1 MIYLLVYICD
11 NLYEIIIL
19 QAPKKGVPVPQRKMR
34 SGIGE
39 IEKSM
44 AQKVKQTDK
53 EISKAFK
60 DLDALMESAKPMVKL
75 ANQIS
80 RKITEKQGDV
90 SDDETVRFRSSLMS
104 LGISNPVT
112 RENYGS
118 GQTYFTQ
125 LVQEILKILEKPLKE
140 SGGMM
145 TLTDAY
151 VRVNRARGLELISPE
166 DFLGACEQFS
176 NLKKLSKQVV
186 MNTFDTTGVKVL
198 QLESAAVTSEDVLEK
213 TEAAVVDS
221 ESLTAEEFARL
232 AGVAV
237 VLAKER
243 LLAAENM
250 GRLCRDDSIE
260 GLRFYPNLFLSS

>member
-1 MIYLLVYICD
+1 MP
-11 NLYEIIIL
+11 
-19 QAPKKGVPVPQRKMR
+19 AAQRKMR
-34 SGIGE
+34 SGIGG

-80 RKITEKQGDV
+80 RKIAEKQGDM

-112 RENYGS
+112 RENFGS
-118 GQTYFTQ
+118 GQTYFKQ
-125 LVQEILKILEKPLKE
+125 LAQEILKILEQPLKE

-151 VRVNRARGLELISPE
+151 VRVNRARGLELLSPE
-166 DFLGACEQFS
+166 DFLGACEQLS
-176 NLKKLSKQVV
+176 TLKKSTQVV

-198 QLESAAVTSEDVLEK
+198 QLESAAVTNEDVLEK

-243 LLAAENM
+243 LLAAEEL